1 MGDVNQHSLAGVN
14 VTTSQARAAA
24 VHIADQV
31 GAEHPGPL
39 DGPKPELAGKQLAA
53 DPAVADELRDLLA
66 ALGIRP
72 DQIRRNDH
80 A

>member
-14 VTTSQARAAA
+14 VTARQARAAA

-31 GAEHPGPL
+31 GAEHPHPL
-39 DGPKPELAGKQLAA
+39 DDVMPKLAGRTLAA
-53 DPAVADELRDLLA
+53 DPAVSTQVTDLLA